1 LSVVKYA
8 AEIIFL
14 AKERSMPL
22 RFGLAQINATVGDMH
37 GNTTLMSH
45 LIDSAKKKGLDVV
58 VFPELCV
65 CGYPP
70 EDLLHKP
77 KFLHDNESALK
88 ELSHYTTSITV
99 VAGFALE
106 ESDQCFNAAAI
117 IENGNIQSIYKK
129 GLLPNYSVFDEKRYF
144 TPGLNPVIFRKK
156 GLTIAVTICEDI
168 WDLDWLDQFLDGEK
182 HRLDLII
189 NLSASPFN
197 SGKIQERQNI
207 LARCAGHFNCAVAYC
222 NLVGGQDELV
232 FDGRSMVVDSQGT
245 VITQAK
251 EFEEDLCIVD
261 LEKMPDGR
269 LGITPI
275 SPSYAPSEPLDDVFE
290 VHQALVK
297 GTRDYIQ
304 KNGFSKVVIGL
315 SGGIDSALVAAVAVE
330 AIGNENVVGI
340 SMPSR
345 FNTHATRSDAETLAE
360 NLGIEFHTVPIA
372 DTMDAFSQALE
383 SVDGWDEM
391 GLAYENLQARIR
403 GTILMSYSNQFGW
416 LVLTT
421 GNKSETGVG
430 YSTLYGDT
438 AGGFAVIKDVPK
450 TLVYELCRFVNK
462 EREIIPDSIISRPP
476 SAELRP
482 DQKDSDS
489 LPDYDLLDAI
499 LKNYV
504 ELDHSTEELIGS
516 GFDAEQVR
524 RIIRLVDRNEYKRRQ
539 SPPGIKITP
548 RAFGKDRRM
557 PITNRYNS

>member
-1 LSVVKYA
+1 MS
-8 AEIIFL
+8 
-14 AKERSMPL
+14 L
-22 RFGLAQINATVGDMH
+22 RIGLAQVNTIVGNIKGNVDIIADMINAAQTEGVD
-37 GNTTLMSH
+37 LV
-45 LIDSAKKKGLDVV
+45 I
-58 VFPELCV
+58 FPEMCV

-77 KFLHDNESALK
+77 AFLLDNEAALK
-88 ELSHYTTSITV
+88 DLAARTDQIAAVIGSAQGSPEKCYNTATV
-99 VAGFALE
+99 LDGGQAKE
-106 ESDQCFNAAAI
+106 
-117 IENGNIQSIYKK
+117 IYQK

-144 TPGLNPVIFRKK
+144 TPGQTPVVFEKDSFS
-156 GLTIAVTICEDI
+156 IAVTICEDI
-168 WDLDWLDQFLDGEK
+168 WDLNWLDRFLNDHGQPF
-182 HRLDLII
+182 DLLI

-197 SGKIQERQNI
+197 SGKITERQDI
-207 LARCAGHFNCAVAYC
+207 LARCARHFNCAVAYC

-232 FDGRSMVVDSQGT
+232 FDGRSMIVDPQGK

-251 EFEEDLCIVD
+251 EFEEDLCIAD
-261 LEKMPDGR
+261 LKKTTNNS
-269 LGITPI
+269 LSITPV

-290 VHQALVK
+290 VHQALVL

-330 AIGNENVVGI
+330 ALGKENVVCI

-345 FNTHATRSDAETLAE
+345 FNAAETRSDAETLAA
-360 NLGIEFHTVPIA
+360 NLGVEFHTVPIA
-372 DTMDAFSQALE
+372 DTLDAFSKTLE
-383 SVDGWDEM
+383 SVDGWDEK

-403 GTILMSYSNQFGW
+403 GTILMSYSNQYGW

-450 TLVYELCRFVNK
+450 TLVYQLCRFINTQAGK
-462 EREIIPDSIISRPP
+462 EVIPESILTRPP

-499 LKNYV
+499 MKNYV
-504 ELDHSTEELIGS
+504 ELDHSVDELIEA
-516 GFDAEQVR
+516 GFDEIQVR
-524 RIIRLVDRNEYKRRQ
+524 RIVRLVDRNEYKRRQ

-557 PITNRYNS
+557 PITNHYNP